1 MAKGVKINMETRF
14 VKEYRCADKNCNF
27 RTCSRKLI
35 RRHVKAH
42 MSSGEKGRDLI
53 SGKVKRN
60 PYSTSYETVYSV

>member
-1 MAKGVKINMETRF
+1 MNMETRF

-27 RTCSRKLI
+27 KTCSKKLI